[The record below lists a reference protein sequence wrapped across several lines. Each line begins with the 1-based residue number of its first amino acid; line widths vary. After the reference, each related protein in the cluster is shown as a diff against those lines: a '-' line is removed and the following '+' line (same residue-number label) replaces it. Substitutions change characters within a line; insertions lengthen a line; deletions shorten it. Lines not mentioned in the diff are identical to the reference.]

1 MFKCYISNDAN
12 GSHRY
17 CIFMKTDR
25 QTGASARIA
34 SECTEHSRT
43 FRIQLP
49 QVGEWCKKKVAK
61 TPHQCREPSIPYL
74 KKICPKCFAN
84 SQKQPPFRT
93 WCARARDLIS
103 LQSSVAQRAQ
113 RRRCDRYTRTPRRL
127 RTRNRSS
134 PLRCFPPWCP
144 ARALL
149 HLQRAHT
156 CGSRISLM
164 TERCFRTR
172 APPTNLPPSRGHER
186 LSVCDEL
193 RSHTRRTRVPSSLR
207 HAVGCCMSAPR
218 HFKHP
223 SSLQPLVVAYLLA
236 AECTQASLLLSCSQD
251 DRDANQLC
259 SGEEQRS
266 QRQRHVGGV
275 FPGRDQDRVR
285 IGRWDDQSLEFWCAG
300 ALKSPLL
307 GQS

>member
-1 MFKCYISNDAN
+1 MSALSTPELSEYNFHKSESGVRKKSPKHHTSAASRASHIS
-12 GSHRY
+12 
-17 CIFMKTDR
+17 
-25 QTGASARIA
+25 
-34 SECTEHSRT
+34 
-43 FRIQLP
+43 
-49 QVGEWCKKKVAK
+49 
-61 TPHQCREPSIPYL
+61 
-74 KKICPKCFAN
+74 KICPKCQFTEATPVPN
-84 SQKQPPFRT
+84 
-93 WCARARDLIS
+93 LIIA

-193 RSHTRRTRVPSSLR
+193 RSHTRRTRDPSSSR
-207 HAVGCCMSAPR
+207 HAVG
-218 HFKHP
+218 
-223 SSLQPLVVAYLLA
+223 
-236 AECTQASLLLSCSQD
+236 
-251 DRDANQLC
+251 
-259 SGEEQRS
+259 
-266 QRQRHVGGV
+266 
-275 FPGRDQDRVR
+275 
-285 IGRWDDQSLEFWCAG
+285 
-300 ALKSPLL
+300 
-307 GQS
+307 

>member
-1 MFKCYISNDAN
+1 MRTARTDIA
-12 GSHRY
+12 
-17 CIFMKTDR
+17 IFMKTDR

-61 TPHQCREPSIPYL
+61 TPHQCRELSIPYL

-84 SQKQPPFRT
+84 SQKQTPVPCLV
-93 WCARARDLIS
+93 CARRASPHRAPSSS
-103 LQSSVAQRAQ
+103 LNVLNV
-113 RRRCDRYTRTPRRL
+113 RRCDRYTRTPRRL

-193 RSHTRRTRVPSSLR
+193 RSHTRRTRDPSSSR
-207 HAVGCCMSAPR
+207 HAVG
-218 HFKHP
+218 
-223 SSLQPLVVAYLLA
+223 
-236 AECTQASLLLSCSQD
+236 
-251 DRDANQLC
+251 
-259 SGEEQRS
+259 
-266 QRQRHVGGV
+266 
-275 FPGRDQDRVR
+275 
-285 IGRWDDQSLEFWCAG
+285 
-300 ALKSPLL
+300 
-307 GQS
+307 